1 MVVLSGERIPF
12 LVSGSG
18 PSGGQGSGS
27 KGRGMC
33 QLIPPLPGR
42 PRQPERSGRICKD
55 KHRPL
60 VALATGH
67 APPRLA
73 QGRPAFAPLPSPLC
87 LSAQGQS
94 GFMVSLLQHRGP
106 KVSGSVPR
114 RAEDSQE
121 ACCSADS
128 QAPGPRAL
136 NLQVWSRGQKSVF
149 LTQAGGSGNPWG
161 EDLSLDSSLLWA
173 VGR

>member
-67 APPRLA
+67 APPGWLRD
-73 QGRPAFAPLPSPLC
+73 GPPLPHCPH
-87 LSAQGQS
+87 LSASQPRA
-94 GFMVSLLQHRGP
+94 SLALWSHSCNTEDLR
-106 KVSGSVPR
+106 SAVPCLDVQR
-114 RAEDSQE
+114 IPRKHAAVQIPRP
-121 ACCSADS
+121 
-128 QAPGPRAL
+128 QAPEL
-136 NLQVWSRGQKSVF
+136 
-149 LTQAGGSGNPWG
+149 
-161 EDLSLDSSLLWA
+161 
-173 VGR
+173 